1 MPSFNQDIDIEID
14 EFIDECSRYEIKEI
28 IESLEER
35 GFIKPN
41 SSTNNELP
49 EPNTSDYDWDDMML
63 KIMNNKHQLSPDDE
77 ELIRNIYSKLV

>member
-14 EFIDECSRYEIKEI
+14 DFIDECSTCEIEEM

-41 SSTNNELP
+41 SSTKLEYV
-49 EPNTSDYDWDDMML
+49 ETSVWTDMML

-77 ELIRNIYSKLV
+77 ELIKDIHSKLV

>member
-41 SSTNNELP
+41 SSTNNESP
-49 EPNTSDYDWDDMML
+49 EPNTDNWSDMML

-77 ELIRNIYSKLV
+77 ELIRNIHSKLV

>member
-1 MPSFNQDIDIEID
+1 MPYFSQELDVYVD
-14 EFIDECSRYEIKEI
+14 EFIDECSTSEIEEM

-41 SSTNNELP
+41 SSTKLEYV
-49 EPNTSDYDWDDMML
+49 ETSVWTDIML

-77 ELIRNIYSKLV
+77 ELIRNIHSKLV